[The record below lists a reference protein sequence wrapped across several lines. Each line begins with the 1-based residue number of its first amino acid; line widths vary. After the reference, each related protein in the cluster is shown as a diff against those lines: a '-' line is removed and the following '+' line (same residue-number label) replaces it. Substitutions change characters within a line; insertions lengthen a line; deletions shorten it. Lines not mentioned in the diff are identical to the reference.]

1 MTIWNEEPVVFDC
14 EDHRLVGILHRSRG
28 TRDRLGLLIV
38 VGGPQYR
45 VGSHRQFVLLA
56 RALAAAGHPVM
67 RFDYRGMGDADGTPR
82 SFDSVEAD
90 LLAAIGA
97 FERLVPDLGGVVL
110 WGLCDAASAIMM
122 SRLPASV
129 KGKVLV
135 NPWVRTESSEAR
147 VYLRHY
153 YLQRLLQR
161 DFWRKLAGGAVDVK
175 GAFRQLAGA
184 IRRALSAH
192 ARTGSTDAFFVDQ
205 MLEGVRVFEG
215 PTLIILS
222 GSDLTAREF
231 EALRE
236 TLPNW
241 QRALAAPTIR
251 CVRLPHA
258 DHTFSD
264 RRMLDAGT
272 QLTLNWIASV
282 EMTPG

>member
-28 TRDRLGLLIV
+28 MRARLGVLIV

-45 VGSHRQFVLLA
+45 VGSHRQFLLMA
-56 RALAAAGHPVM
+56 RDLATAGHPVM
-67 RFDYRGMGDADGTPR
+67 RFDYRGMGDADGAPR
-82 SFDSVEAD
+82 SFESVEAD

-97 FERLVPDLGGVVL
+97 FESLVPELGGVVL

-135 NPWVRTESSEAR
+135 NPWVRSESSEAR

-153 YLQRLLQR
+153 YLRRLLQR
-161 DFWRKLAGGAVDVK
+161 DFWRKLAGGAVDVR
-175 GAFRQLAGA
+175 GAFRQLTGA
-184 IRRALSAH
+184 LRRAFSGRT
-192 ARTGSTDAFFVDQ
+192 RTGSTDASFVDQ

-215 PTLIILS
+215 ATLIILS

-241 QRALAAPTIR
+241 RRALDAHSIR
-251 CVRLPHA
+251 CVRLPEA

-272 QLTLNWIASV
+272 QLTLDWIASV
-282 EMTPG
+282 DMPPA

>member
-28 TRDRLGLLIV
+28 TRDSLGVLIV

-45 VGSHRQFVLLA
+45 VGSHRQFVLMA
-56 RALAAAGHPVM
+56 RDLAAAGHPVM
-67 RFDYRGMGDADGTPR
+67 RFDYRGMGDAGGAPR
-82 SFDSVEAD
+82 SFDSIEAD
-90 LLAAIGA
+90 LLAAIAA
-97 FERLVPDLGGVVL
+97 FERLVPDLGGVVV

-153 YLQRLLQR
+153 YLRRLLQR
-161 DFWRKLAGGAVDVK
+161 DFWRKLAGGAVDV
-175 GAFRQLAGA
+175 GGA
-184 IRRALSAH
+184 IRQFAGALRRAFSAH
-192 ARTGSTDAFFVDQ
+192 TRTGSTDASFVDR
-205 MLEGVRVFEG
+205 MLEGMRLFKG
-215 PTLIILS
+215 LTLIILS
-222 GSDLTAREF
+222 GGDLTAREF

-236 TLPNW
+236 TLPDW
-241 QRALAAPTIR
+241 RQVLAAPTLR
-251 CVRLPHA
+251 CVRLQDA

-264 RRMLDAGT
+264 RRMLDAST
-272 QLTLNWIASV
+272 QLVVDWIAGV
-282 EMTPG
+282 EMPPG